1 MQKHYF
7 CDLQNSDEYKNQ
19 ISDVETMA
27 FIRDETRV
35 LITRVISRVIS
46 KINTRVIKCK
56 IRVLR
61 VIKWLYN
68 CIWLETKIRLLLAKH
83 KEPKQ
88 EPQTS
93 AILAKDLETFLLKDR
108 LENPRNSR
116 NQGTI
121 TANDYGI

>member
-1 MQKHYF
+1 M
-7 CDLQNSDEYKNQ
+7 
-19 ISDVETMA
+19 
-27 FIRDETRV
+27 
-35 LITRVISRVIS
+35 
-46 KINTRVIKCK
+46 
-56 IRVLR
+56 
-61 VIKWLYN
+61 
-68 CIWLETKIRLLLAKH
+68 RLLLAKH
-83 KEPKQ
+83 KKPKQ

>member
-1 MQKHYF
+1 M
-7 CDLQNSDEYKNQ
+7 
-19 ISDVETMA
+19 
-27 FIRDETRV
+27 
-35 LITRVISRVIS
+35 
-46 KINTRVIKCK
+46 
-56 IRVLR
+56 R

-68 CIWLETKIRLLLAKH
+68 CIWLETKIGLLLAKH

>member
-1 MQKHYF
+1 MPSGWATETDWIQPFYF
-7 CDLQNSDEYKNQ
+7 TYSVL
-19 ISDVETMA
+19 
-27 FIRDETRV
+27 RDETRV

-93 AILAKDLETFLLKDR
+93 AILAKDLKTFLLKDR
-108 LENPRNSR
+108 LENPRYSR